1 MFNKT
6 HSVGIYDTSGQQ
18 DHDRL
23 RVFSYRHSDV
33 IIICFSMADRESF
46 QNVEE
51 FWMAEVKC
59 YERLKMPRILIGTQS
74 DCINN
79 VGDTDNIVKIEEGQK
94 LAETIGACR
103 FLACSALDTESVSR
117 VFECV
122 VNVCITSR
130 TEKRSIIKKF
140 LRRWTKYIVL
150 KRSMLPK

>member
-6 HSVGIYDTSGQQ
+6 HTVGIYDTSGQQ

-33 IIICFSMADRESF
+33 IIICFSMVDRESF
-46 QNVEE
+46 QNVVE

-59 YERLKMPRILIGTQS
+59 YERLKTPVILLGTQS
-74 DCINN
+74 DCTNN
-79 VGDTDNIVKIEEGQK
+79 VEDADNIVKIEEGHK

-103 FLACSALDTESVSR
+103 FLTCSALDTESVSR

-122 VNVCITSR
+122 VNACIKTR
-130 TEKRSIIKKF
+130 NEKLNMIKKF
-140 LRRWTKYIVL
+140 LKRWTKYIAI
-150 KRSMLPK
+150 KRSMLPD